1 MLERIQPADELY
13 IAAYPHFNVGEV
25 VPSIA
30 LLRTDSSSEQAD
42 ETLQTLQDDHRVLN
56 SLSVTSGNVLLL
68 LLLIQIIAIAELWE
82 GAQKPIVVFNGAHT
96 VWA

>member
-25 VPSIA
+25 LPSIA
-30 LLRTDSSSEQAD
+30 LLIMDSSSEQSD
-42 ETLQTLQDDHRVLN
+42 LVERRSRYDHRVFN
-56 SLSVTSGNVLLL
+56 SLSVTLGNVLER
-68 LLLIQIIAIAELWE
+68 LLIQIIAIAELWE

-96 VWA
+96 VWV